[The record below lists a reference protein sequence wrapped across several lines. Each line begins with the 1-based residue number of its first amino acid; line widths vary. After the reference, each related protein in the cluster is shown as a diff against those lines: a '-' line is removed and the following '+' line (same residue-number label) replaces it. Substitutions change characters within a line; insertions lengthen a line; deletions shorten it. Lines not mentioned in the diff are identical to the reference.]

1 LDVWFVRFDTPW
13 FSRGATYAHSTSA
26 GVLTFSRDNGIMA
39 IWISFRVEPYFIFG
53 DLFEIQ
59 WFVDYG
65 ASWFIRG
72 AHVSQGLES
81 GVYAFVRE
89 YGRLGTW
96 VSFRVNH
103 TMST

>member
-1 LDVWFVRFDTPW
+1 MWF
-13 FSRGATYAHSTSA
+13 
-26 GVLTFSRDNGIMA
+26 L
-39 IWISFRVEPYFIFG
+39 
-53 DLFEIQ
+53 
-59 WFVDYG
+59 
-65 ASWFIRG
+65 RG

-103 TMST
+103 TMSR